1 MNRTADQP
9 EPNPLREGLS
19 ARPVPQPC
27 SIVIFGATGD
37 LTHRKLV
44 PALYNLA
51 ADGELPPDVVIVGFA
66 RRKKLTMNSGA
77 TSKNPRASFPASLCA
92 TKFGTHLRNRFFI
105 TRASSAMNPVT
116 HGWPNV
122 SMTSIRATAPAGI
135 VFFTWRLVRTNSN
148 RSSKI

>member
-1 MNRTADQP
+1 MNRTGDQP

-51 ADGELPPDVVIVGFA
+51 ADGELPPGIVIVGFA
-66 RRKKLTMNSGA
+66 RRDKSDDDFRREIEESTRKFSRQPVRDEIWNAFAQSIFYHVSTSSTRAMARAATVSFIWRPVLTS
-77 TSKNPRASFPASLCA
+77 S
-92 TKFGTHLRNRFFI
+92 NRF
-105 TRASSAMNPVT
+105 S
-116 HGWPNV
+116 
-122 SMTSIRATAPAGI
+122 
-135 VFFTWRLVRTNSN
+135 RT
-148 RSSKI
+148 